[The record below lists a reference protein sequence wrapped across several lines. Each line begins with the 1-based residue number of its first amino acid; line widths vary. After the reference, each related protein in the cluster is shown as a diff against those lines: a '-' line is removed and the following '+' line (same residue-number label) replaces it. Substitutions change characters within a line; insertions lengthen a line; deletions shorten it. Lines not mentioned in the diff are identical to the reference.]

1 MSCARSSRNGPSD
14 CALKFYNSPALWQGC
29 FFQQTAKSG
38 YFLPKSM
45 SHAENCTTASRTSLP
60 FLRAE
65 GSSFLGYHTLRQ
77 QRRSI
82 SCIPARRSAPFSF
95 HRAGAPGPIEESFF
109 RLLFKRRLQR
119 RREAKDVEAIGPAFQ
134 KAYPLSYRPQTF
146 KYDSEVRPT
155 VQKDLPKQPC
165 RDSMSFQKKR
175 KANDKIF
182 LKIGLQIIPYML

>member
-134 KAYPLSYRPQTF
+134 KAYPLSYRPRSF
-146 KYDSEVRPT
+146 KCVSEVRPAE
-155 VQKDLPKQPC
+155 QKELP
-165 RDSMSFQKKR
+165 
-175 KANDKIF
+175 
-182 LKIGLQIIPYML
+182 